1 MDNRNI
7 IYDLQVL
14 FSLVGNNIIYW
25 NKILDKVNNS
35 ENNSQFINYI
45 KNLLINQPNNELTL
59 YSFQVHHIIKRI

>member
-14 FSLVGNNIIYW
+14 FSVDGNNIIYW

-35 ENNSQFINYI
+35 EDNSQFINYI
-45 KNLLINQPNNELTL
+45 KNLLINQPNNELIL
-59 YSFQVHHIIKRI
+59 YSFQVHHII

>member
-14 FSLVGNNIIYW
+14 FSVDGNNIIYW

-35 ENNSQFINYI
+35 EDNSQFINYI
-45 KNLLINQPNNELTL
+45 KNLLINQPNKTYFRYIRFY
-59 YSFQVHHIIKRI
+59 YSSWKY